1 MRCII
6 EEQMVNQT
14 EERDIPAR
22 HREVPNRC
30 QAIDFVAFP
39 RKTINQDRFWCVDRW
54 NPLIFRQLAFPRISS
69 NLICVT
75 GTQNQPLLESE
86 EVLTLIVGP
95 ARHKPCAAT
104 G

>member
-1 MRCII
+1 
-6 EEQMVNQT
+6 MVNQT
-14 EERDIPAR
+14 EESDIPAR

-39 RKTINQDRFWCVDRW
+39 CKAVNQDGFRCIDRW
-54 NPLIFRQLAFPRISS
+54 NPLIFRQLAFPRIST
-69 NLICVT
+69 NLIRLT
-75 GTQNQPLLESE
+75 STQNQPLLESE
-86 EVLTLIVGP
+86 EVLTFIVGP